1 MSLMA
6 VIDSSCKI
14 AGLQDLT
21 IHRTSS
27 SVPFAGRY
35 RLIDFPLSNLVNSGV
50 TSVGVFP
57 SYPFASLMDHIG
69 MGKSW
74 DLDRRRDGLFFM
86 PTTQRNG
93 GYSTVGAF
101 ASLEEHSHFFR
112 KSKCEYVVITNS
124 FVITQLDYEDMLDFH
139 KESGADITQAMA
151 DGVPLKSFIL
161 SKKLLMNLIETH
173 RDRRVI
179 SVEDVVKL
187 QRKPF
192 TFAEYQY
199 AGYVAMIDSI
209 QSYFSESLAL
219 LNQERRESLFLP
231 DRPIFTKVKDEPPT
245 RYVKGSRTKRAMV
258 ANGSTINGSVTNCII
273 GRAVVIEEN
282 TQVRNSLIMQKSY
295 IEKNCDLSYVIAD
308 KEVHIEEGVSLHGTL
323 EQPIVLRKGE
333 RVKKEDQ
340 I

>member
-21 IHRTSS
+21 LHRTSS
-27 SVPFAGRY
+27 SLPFAGRY

-74 DLDRRRDGLFFM
+74 DLDRKRDGLFFM
-86 PTTQRNG
+86 PTTQWNG
-93 GYSTVGAF
+93 GYSTVGSF
-101 ASLEEHSHFFR
+101 SSLEEHSHFFR
-112 KSKCEYVVITNS
+112 KSKCDYVVITNC
-124 FVITQLDYEDMLDFH
+124 FIITQLDYEDMLDFH
-139 KESGADITQAMA
+139 IKSKADITQAMA
-151 DGVPLKSFIL
+151 DGVSLKSFIL
-161 SKKLLMNLIETH
+161 SKKLLMDLIETH

-199 AGYVAMIDSI
+199 SGYWAIIDSI
-209 QSYFSESLAL
+209 QSYFSESMSL
-219 LNQERRESLFLP
+219 LNEERRQSLFLP

-245 RYVKGSRTKRAMV
+245 RYVKGSHTKRTMV
-258 ANGSTINGSVTNCII
+258 ANGASISGNVENCVI

-282 TQVRNSLIMQKSY
+282 TKVRDSLIMQKSY
-295 IEKNCDLSYVIAD
+295 IEKNCDLSFVIAD

-333 RVKKEDQ
+333 RVKKGDQ

>member
-14 AGLQDLT
+14 PGLQDLT

-27 SVPFAGRY
+27 SLPFAGRY

-74 DLDRRRDGLFFM
+74 DLDRRKDGLFFM
-86 PTTQRNG
+86 PTTQRDG
-93 GYSTVGAF
+93 GYSTVGSF
-101 ASLEEHSHFFR
+101 SSLEEHSHFFQ
-112 KSKCEYVVITNS
+112 KSKCEYVVITNC
-124 FVITQLDYEDMLDFH
+124 FIITQLDYEDMLEFH
-139 KESGADITQAMA
+139 IDSGADITQAVKE
-151 DGVPLKSFIL
+151 DLPLKSFIL
-161 SKKLLMNLIETH
+161 SKRLLIDLIETY
-173 RDRRVI
+173 RSRRVI
-179 SVEDVVKL
+179 SVEDLVKL

-199 AGYVAMIDSI
+199 TGYSAFIDSI
-209 QSYFSESLAL
+209 QSYFSESLSL
-219 LNQERRESLFLP
+219 LNQERRESLFLR
-231 DRPIFTKVKDEPPT
+231 DRPVYTKVKDEPPT
-245 RYVKGSRTKRAMV
+245 RYISGSKTKRAMV
-258 ANGSTINGSVTNCII
+258 ANGATINGSVENSII
-273 GRAVVIEEN
+273 GRAVVIEKDTHVKN
-282 TQVRNSLIMQKSY
+282 CLIMQKSY

-308 KEVHIEEGVSLHGTL
+308 KDVHIEEGVSLHGTL